1 MLAGRCRRVS
11 LSIYGRSE
19 QARLAEERR
28 QAREEKAREQEK
40 LRLARE
46 RSCVVKPVMTDEEIA
61 KIWGGNILRVLAAAE
76 KAAREP
82 RSQP

>member
-1 MLAGRCRRVS
+1 MKGEREKLRAENERRAAGLDSEKSRQ
-11 LSIYGRSE
+11 E

-61 KIWGGNILRVLAAAE
+61 NC
-76 KAAREP
+76 REVW
-82 RSQP
+82 R